1 MTRCITLI
9 SSRCTSFCF
18 YCGERRA
25 FRACRS
31 QNTRALPV
39 SFLRFLFCFY
49 DSYLKREN
57 KMAQTSPSSTFSF
70 ERKKKRLD
78 LWMAPQVIYWLPSVA
93 HQSSFFYLS
102 KSDRLTIF
110 SSWSPPPLPL
120 AVRDKMRIYRR
131 NLEKRRPRRKSY
143 HEVITKCLCVDDSLV
158 GRWWWWW

>member
-1 MTRCITLI
+1 VTRCITLI

-18 YCGERRA
+18 YFGERRA

-31 QNTRALPV
+31 QHTRALPV
-39 SFLRFLFCFY
+39 SLLRFLFCFY

-70 ERKKKRLD
+70 EREKKAGSLD
-78 LWMAPQVIYWLPSVA
+78 G
-93 HQSSFFYLS
+93 SSSYLLTTFGCPPVFFFYLS